1 MDTPQQP
8 AYPMHQLTTFEL
20 RDYRK
25 QLEHAVERLGSAP
38 VVQDLQQKLRQVLD
52 EEDSRARFR
61 AGNGQ

>member
-1 MDTPQQP
+1 M
-8 AYPMHQLTTFEL
+8 YQLTTFEL

-25 QLEHAVERLGSAP
+25 QLEHAVKRLGSAP

>member
-38 VVQDLQQKLRQVLD
+38 VVQELQAKLRQVRA
-52 EEDSRARFR
+52 EEDSRARLR